1 MPTEAASTRERL
13 LDAATRLFAERGVEN
28 VSIAEVVR
36 EAGQRNTSAV
46 HYHFGGRDDLLRAIL
61 EQYVPVIRARR
72 LELLAIAE
80 ARPAGDV
87 RSVAE
92 AIVRPVTELAQ
103 RGWRERAYL
112 QIGSEL
118 LHNLDRAPRNIRQ
131 LLRQTAG
138 YEAMAL
144 LAQRLPPLPPDIWAE
159 RSELLYP
166 FIGRAAADRA
176 RLLDQRG
183 RTGRAVLADDRF
195 VSNLIDMVIG
205 AVSAPVTDGTITPAH
220 RRARRTA
227 RATRGS
233 GAPGRRR

>member
-1 MPTEAASTRERL
+1 MPTEAQSTRDKL

-28 VSIAEVVR
+28 VSIAEIVR

-46 HYHFGGRDDLLRAIL
+46 HYHFGSRDDLVRAIL
-61 EQYVPVIRARR
+61 ELYVPVIRARR
-72 LELLAIAE
+72 LELLE
-80 ARPAGDV
+80 AARHTPSDDV

-118 LHNLDRAPRNIRQ
+118 LHNLDRAPDGIKK

-144 LAQRLPPLPPDIWAE
+144 LAQRLPPLPPEIWAE
-159 RSELLYP
+159 RSELLHP

-176 RLLDQRG
+176 RLLDQRLRG
-183 RTGRAVLADDRF
+183 DRAALAGERF
-195 VSNLIDMVIG
+195 VNNLIDMVVG
-205 AVSAPVTDGTITPAH
+205 AISAPVTEPNVTQPSRTM
-220 RRARRTA
+220 RTA
-227 RATRGS
+227 RATRDS
-233 GAPGRRR
+233 TSPARRR